1 MMVKVE
7 PKDAKTDLDIQN
19 CFDVMSELRT
29 HLNREE
35 FLETVRGMEQ
45 DGYCLAFIEE
55 EDRVVAAAGYRIHS
69 TLFMGKHLY
78 VDDLVTSERVRSK
91 GYGKL
96 LLDWLRDKARSAD
109 CQYFRLDS
117 GTARSQA
124 HKFYFNQGF
133 SIGAFSFSERLADSQ

>member
-1 MMVKVE
+1 MMAKVE
-7 PKDAKTDLDIQN
+7 PKDAKTDLEIEK
-19 CFDVMSELRT
+19 CFAVMSELRT
-29 HLNREE
+29 HLKREE

-78 VDDLVTSERVRSK
+78 VDDLVTSESARSK

-117 GTARSQA
+117 GIARSQA

-133 SIGAFSFSERLADSQ
+133 SIGAFSFSERLADS

>member
-1 MMVKVE
+1 MMAKVE
-7 PKDAKTDLDIQN
+7 PRDAKTNRQIEK

-29 HLNREE
+29 NLKREE
-35 FLETVRGMEQ
+35 FLQTIRRMEQ
-45 DGYCLAFIEE
+45 DGYCLVFIEE
-55 EDRVVAAAGYRIHS
+55 GDRVVAAAGYRIHS

-78 VDDLVTSERVRSK
+78 VDDLITSESVRSK

-133 SIGAFSFSERLADSQ
+133 SIGAFSFSERLTESR

>member
-1 MMVKVE
+1 MMAKFE
-7 PKDAKTDLDIQN
+7 PRDAKTDLEIEK
-19 CFDVMSELRT
+19 CFDVISELRT
-29 HLNREE
+29 HLKREE

-45 DGYCLAFIEE
+45 DGYYLAFVEE

-78 VDDLVTSERVRSK
+78 VDDLVTSESVRSK

-96 LLDWLRDKARSAD
+96 MLDWLRDKARSAD

>member
-1 MMVKVE
+1 MAKVE
-7 PKDAKTDLDIQN
+7 AKDAKTDREIQN
-19 CFDVMSELRT
+19 CFDVISELRT
-29 HLNREE
+29 HLKREE
-35 FLETVRGMEQ
+35 FLETIRGMEQ

-78 VDDLVTSERVRSK
+78 VDDLVTSESVRSK
-91 GYGKL
+91 GYGKH

-133 SIGAFSFSERLADSQ
+133 SIGAFSFSERLADSL

>member
-1 MMVKVE
+1 
-7 PKDAKTDLDIQN
+7 
-19 CFDVMSELRT
+19 
-29 HLNREE
+29 
-35 FLETVRGMEQ
+35 MEQ

-55 EDRVVAAAGYRIHS
+55 GDRVVAAAGYRIHS

-78 VDDLVTSERVRSK
+78 VDDLVTSESVRSK

-109 CQYFRLDS
+109 CQYFRRDS